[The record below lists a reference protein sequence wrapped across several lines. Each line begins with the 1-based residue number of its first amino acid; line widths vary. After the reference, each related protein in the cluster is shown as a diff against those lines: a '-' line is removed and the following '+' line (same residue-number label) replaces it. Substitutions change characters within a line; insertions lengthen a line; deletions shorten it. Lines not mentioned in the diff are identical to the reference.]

1 MGEYVGNQP
10 AAFFVKAGLTGSWR
24 FAGLVGNQDRK
35 MEISAWVQR
44 RDTYNQKS
52 EAEGLCMTILCG
64 SSLVAS
70 LFTSPTI
77 ENLGIK
83 NLGIKNDSIDGH
95 FVFCAMNRTVSL
107 LFMQSIS
114 QKTIVLRS

>member
-1 MGEYVGNQP
+1 
-10 AAFFVKAGLTGSWR
+10 
-24 FAGLVGNQDRK
+24 
-35 MEISAWVQR
+35 
-44 RDTYNQKS
+44 
-52 EAEGLCMTILCG
+52 MTILCG
-64 SSLVAS
+64 SSMVAS
-70 LFTSPTI
+70 RFTSLRIENPTIKNLGI

>member
-1 MGEYVGNQP
+1 
-10 AAFFVKAGLTGSWR
+10 
-24 FAGLVGNQDRK
+24 

-70 LFTSPTI
+70 LFTSPTKNLGI